1 MKRTAYRQP
10 IQRCQAM
17 TQKKKRCAR
26 DAVVMYKDRGYC
38 DRHYEA
44 ELANGKKCT
53 PSTAR

>member
-38 DRHYEA
+38 DRHYEKQL
-44 ELANGKKCT
+44 EKK
-53 PSTAR
+53 